1 MLYAIKMLLMNPPLL
16 DTLDVKCN
24 CNVIEC
30 LVSELHRVGLLSEP
44 QAQVFT
50 AQR

>member
-1 MLYAIKMLLMNPPLL
+1 MKMLLMNPPLL

-30 LVSELHRVGLLSEP
+30 LVSELQRVGLLTEP
-44 QAQVFT
+44 QAQVYT